1 MQVLSF
7 TQNSRD
13 ELRLLGGDGEVAA
26 SIMAESGTHQSTYVA
41 VLGAKRRRRETWA
54 WDTKYSSSR
63 HGCFKG
69 NREFITTFV
78 GSAYKET
85 PMILVK
91 QIDEDVHCYEN
102 HGQDS
107 RVREIYCAPTIPQKA
122 GTGGNNLPVVMRVKR
137 RRADD
142 DAEEGA

>member
-13 ELRLLGGDGEVAA
+13 ELRLLGGSGEVAA

-69 NREFITTFV
+69 NQEFTTSFV
-78 GSAYKET
+78 ASGCKET

-91 QIDEDVHCYEN
+91 EHKEPPLSLISKKCQICGGRAN
-102 HGQDS
+102 N
-107 RVREIYCAPTIPQKA
+107 VR
-122 GTGGNNLPVVMRVKR
+122 
-137 RRADD
+137 
-142 DAEEGA
+142 